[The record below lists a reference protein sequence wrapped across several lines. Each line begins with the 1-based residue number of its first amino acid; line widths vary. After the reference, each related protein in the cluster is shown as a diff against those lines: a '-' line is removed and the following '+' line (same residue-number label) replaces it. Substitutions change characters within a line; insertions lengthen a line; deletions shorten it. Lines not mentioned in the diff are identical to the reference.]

1 MPYSKKLSS
10 AKILLTINAVLIAL
24 LPWVMGIEPTLVG
37 QDNWTAHGRFHY
49 SWTAFQN
56 LLALPVFLYLLWGKL
71 HGTGRSIR
79 IVAFLSLAYI
89 GSFFVASAV
98 AEGVGPS
105 VYDNTH
111 GTLLFGIDGYVV
123 VLSVSFILTV
133 SATLLSIK
141 NRKN

>member
-1 MPYSKKLSS
+1 MPYPRKLFI
-10 AKILLTINAVLIAL
+10 AKVLLTFNAGMIAL
-24 LPWVMGIEPTLVG
+24 LPWLMGLEPTPVG

-49 SWTAFQN
+49 SWTAFQT
-56 LLALPVFLYLLWGKL
+56 LLALPVLLYLLWGKL

-98 AEGVGPS
+98 ADGVGPT

-111 GTLLFGIDGYVV
+111 STLIFGMDGYIA

-133 SATLLSIK
+133 SAIIVSIK
-141 NRKN
+141 NQKG